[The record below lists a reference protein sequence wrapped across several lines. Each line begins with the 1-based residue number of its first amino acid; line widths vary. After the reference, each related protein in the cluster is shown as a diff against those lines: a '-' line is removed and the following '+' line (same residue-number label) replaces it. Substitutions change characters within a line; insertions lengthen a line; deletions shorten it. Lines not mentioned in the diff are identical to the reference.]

1 MSTYV
6 AAHSSTPGNTPQ
18 DKVIPLKITPK
29 LESYQKILSPAIIG
43 IGLAHFITHVL
54 EFALPPLFP
63 LLIEEFQFSYS
74 KVGILSSVVILTMFI
89 FQTPLGH
96 LSDKKGRKVLLVS
109 FSMILVAGTF
119 LTGFSQVFIHLLIF
133 QVVVGV
139 GASAYHSAGMAL
151 ASDIAPKKRIGRFM
165 AIQGFGGTLGVATA
179 PFIVTIFATALGW
192 RTALQSTALVIT
204 PIVVLIW
211 WLLKTSDN
219 TNPAQEKDTV
229 VLPKIVIVFILLGFL
244 LQGFV
249 FRGIISFF
257 PTYLVDIHGST
268 LKLAGALT
276 SLLFLGGAFAEFAG
290 GEWADRTEKLN
301 IVVIS
306 YGMRCLLLYLITT
319 VYHETALIALVVT
332 FGFIQGLSIPAL
344 VSLIRDMSPPDSA
357 GRSYGAVFSSTTLT
371 GFFSPLIV
379 GYIADIYDLHVS
391 FHILTIALLI
401 AFLCSVLARYFKH
414 AKTSYTGS

>member
-1 MSTYV
+1 MQKFRSY
-6 AAHSSTPGNTPQ
+6 
-18 DKVIPLKITPK
+18 KKIVSQT
-29 LESYQKILSPAIIG
+29 IIA

-63 LLIEEFQFSYS
+63 LLIDEFQYSYS
-74 KVGILSSVVILTMFI
+74 KVGILSSVVVLTMFI

-109 FSMILVAGTF
+109 FLMILVAATF
-119 LTGFSQVFIHLLIF
+119 LTGFSQIFIHLLLF
-133 QVVVGV
+133 QILVGI
-139 GASAYHSAGMAL
+139 GGSAYHSAGMAL
-151 ASDIAPKKRIGRFM
+151 ASDVAPSKRMGRFM
-165 AIQGFGGTLGVATA
+165 AIQGFGGTMGVATA
-179 PFIVTIFATALGW
+179 PFIVSIFATAFGW
-192 RTALQSTALVIT
+192 RTAIQSTALLALPV
-204 PIVVLIW
+204 VVLIW
-211 WLLKTSDN
+211 WLLKTSN
-219 TNPAQEKDTV
+219 HTGPAQKKETV

-249 FRGIISFF
+249 FRGIVSFF

-268 LKLAGALT
+268 LKLAGTLT

-306 YGMRCLLLYLITT
+306 YGMRCLILYLITIT
-319 VYHETALIALVVT
+319 FDETALLALVLS

-344 VSLIRDMSPPDSA
+344 VSLIRDMSPSDSA
-357 GRSYGAVFSSTTLT
+357 GKSYGAVFSTTTLT
-371 GFFSPLIV
+371 GFFSPLVV

-391 FHILTIALLI
+391 FQVLTFALLI
-401 AFLCSVLARYFKH
+401 AFGCSVLARYFKH
-414 AKTSYTGS
+414 AQTSYIGL

>member
-1 MSTYV
+1 
-6 AAHSSTPGNTPQ
+6 
-18 DKVIPLKITPK
+18 VIPIENNSK
-29 LESYQKILSPAIIG
+29 LRSYQKILSPAIIA
-43 IGLAHFITHVL
+43 IGLAHFITHLL

-74 KVGILSSVVILTMFI
+74 KVGILSSVVILTLLI

-109 FSMILVAGTF
+109 FLMILVAATF
-119 LTGFSQVFIHLLIF
+119 LTGFSQVFIHLLLF
-133 QVVVGV
+133 QVLVGI

-151 ASDIAPKKRIGRFM
+151 ASDIAPRTKIGRFM
-165 AIQGFGGTLGVATA
+165 AIQGFGGTLGVAAA
-179 PFIVTIFATALGW
+179 PFIVTMFAAALGW
-192 RTALQSTALVIT
+192 RTALQSTALLT
-204 PIVVLIW
+204 MPIALLIW
-211 WLLKTSDN
+211 WLLTTSDH
-219 TNPAQEKDTV
+219 TQPSQEKNTV
-229 VLPKIVIVFILLGFL
+229 VLPKIVIIFILLGFL

-249 FRGIISFF
+249 FRGITSFF

-319 VYHETALIALVVT
+319 VYHEPTLIALVLT
-332 FGFIQGLSIPAL
+332 FGFIQGLSTPAL
-344 VSLIRDMSPPDSA
+344 VSLIRDMSPPDAA
-357 GRSYGAVFSSTTLT
+357 GKSYGAVFSSTTLT
-371 GFFSPLIV
+371 GLFSPLIV
-379 GYIADIYDLHVS
+379 GYVADIYDLHVS
-391 FHILTIALLI
+391 FQVLTIALLI
-401 AFLCSVLARYFKH
+401 AFGCSVLARYFKH
-414 AKTSYTGS
+414 AKTSYTVP